1 MSDEKHARLAA
12 PIRAK
17 RRKTTTTVPR
27 RALDDENEDDGTIR
41 PPDPVVASRLMGT
54 PPPRAE
60 MMNDDLE
67 DVMAHSLRQ
76 FQLDQKR
83 RQRQIEILR
92 AAWTDNDAAL
102 REATRRLSWAQRFP
116 RDGEE
121 LEATETFQR
130 IVARL
135 EDARDGAGEAWSQRE
150 GGQVA
155 RQMVRI
161 FDSLPAGLS
170 TGYAICLRVLD
181 ALMQTYLTE

>member
-1 MSDEKHARLAA
+1 
-12 PIRAK
+12 
-17 RRKTTTTVPR
+17 
-27 RALDDENEDDGTIR
+27 
-41 PPDPVVASRLMGT
+41 
-54 PPPRAE
+54 
-60 MMNDDLE
+60 
-67 DVMAHSLRQ
+67 MAHSLRQ

-92 AAWTDNDAAL
+92 AAWTDNGAVL

-130 IVARL
+130 IVTRF

-170 TGYAICLRVLD
+170 SGYAVCLRVLD
-181 ALMQTYLTE
+181 ALMQTYPPE

>member
-1 MSDEKHARLAA
+1 MDDEKHARPAA
-12 PIRAK
+12 PTKAPR
-17 RRKTTTTVPR
+17 RRKTTTTVQR
-27 RALDDENEDDGTIR
+27 QIVDLTDESTIR

-54 PPPRAE
+54 PPPRAD
-60 MMNDDLE
+60 MMDDDLE

-92 AAWTDNDAAL
+92 AAWTDNGAVL

-130 IVARL
+130 IVTRF

-170 TGYAICLRVLD
+170 SGYAVCLRVLD
-181 ALMQTYLTE
+181 ALMQTYPA